1 MSTARTCPA
10 LFLAAPASGQGKT
23 TLVAALA
30 RHHSNQGR
38 RVQVF
43 KTGPDF
49 LDPMIL
55 GRAAGTPVES
65 LDLWMVGETD
75 SRRKL
80 YAAAGTADLILI
92 EGAMGLFDG
101 NPSGADLAQTFG
113 APVAVLI
120 DAGGMG
126 QTFGAL
132 ALGLARYRS
141 ELPFAGVIA
150 NRVASAR
157 HAEMLAAGMP
167 ADIAFLGAVPRVDE
181 ATLPSR
187 HLGLVQAEEIADL
200 DARLD
205 AAAQV
210 IAGTTLARLPEP
222 VRFEPPAG
230 DAADVPPLLTGRRI
244 GVARDAAFSFIY
256 PENLDLLRAMG
267 ADLVEFSPLADT
279 AVVADAIYLPGGYPE
294 LHLKRLEGNQ
304 AMKVSLQAHASAGRP
319 IYAECGG
326 MLYLLESLLD
336 RDGERGTMV
345 GLLPGEG
352 RLMPR
357 LVGLGLE
364 SIELP
369 GGEVRG
375 HSFHH
380 SALESPMTPT
390 FTGRRRSD
398 GQPSEPFYRLGSVR
412 ASYLHLY
419 FPSAPEAVA
428 ALFVP

>member
-1 MSTARTCPA
+1 MTVARTCPA

-30 RHHSNQGR
+30 RHHRNQGR
-38 RVQVF
+38 RVRVF

-65 LDLWMVGETD
+65 LDLWMVGEAD

-80 YAAAGTADLILI
+80 YAAAGAADLILI

-101 NPSGADLAQTFG
+101 TPSGADLAQIFG
-113 APVAVLI
+113 VPVAVLI

-132 ALGLARYRS
+132 ALGLARYRPN
-141 ELPFAGVIA
+141 LPFAGVVA

-167 ADIAFLGAVPRVDE
+167 EDIPFLGALPRVDE

-187 HLGLVQAEEIADL
+187 HLGLVQAGEIADL

-205 AAAQV
+205 AAARV
-210 IAGTTLARLPEP
+210 IADSDLARLPGP
-222 VRFEPPAG
+222 VRFEPPAEDG
-230 DAADVPPLLTGRRI
+230 SEVPPLLAGRRI
-244 GVARDAAFSFIY
+244 AVARDAAFSFIY

-267 ADLVEFSPLADT
+267 AELVDFSPLADT

-294 LHLKRLEGNQ
+294 LHLKRLEGNH
-304 AMKVSLQAHASAGRP
+304 AIKASLQAHARAGRP

-326 MLYLLESLLD
+326 MLYLLEGLLD
-336 RDGERGTMV
+336 RDGERGAMV
-345 GLLPGEG
+345 GLLPGRA

-357 LVGLGLE
+357 LVGLGIE
-364 SIELP
+364 SIALP

-380 SALESPMTPT
+380 SALESPMTPICR
-390 FTGRRRSD
+390 GRRRSD
-398 GQPSEPFYRLGSVR
+398 GTPGEPFYRLGPVR

-428 ALFVP
+428 ALFAP